1 MPSFKRNCFTAT
13 RFPRTG
19 LALATALAASLSMTS
34 AHAAGEVE
42 VLHWWTSGGEAR
54 AANVLKELMEAEGY
68 GWQDFAVAGGGGE
81 TAMTVLKSR
90 AMSGNPPSAA
100 QIKGPEIQE
109 WGELGLL
116 GELDEVA
123 DAEGWDDLLPET
135 VADIMRYDGQYVA
148 VPVNVHRVNW
158 LWGNPDVLEQAGVE
172 MPTTLDELF
181 AAGEAIREAGF
192 IPLAHG
198 GQAWQDATVFETVLL
213 ATGGTEFFQRALVD
227 LDPEALGSEQMI
239 EALETFK
246 RLRELMDED
255 MSGRDWNIA
264 TSMVINGDAAMQ
276 LMGDWAKGEFTA
288 AELTA
293 GEDYLCAAAP
303 GTADAFTF
311 NIDSL
316 AMFRVEG
323 EEHEAQQ
330 ALARLVLEPTFQE
343 AFNLAKGSI
352 PARPDLDM
360 SEFDACARQSLED
373 FQRTAEEGGLVP
385 SMAHGMAVRADVQGA
400 IFDVVTNYF
409 NARDMEA
416 EQAAQRMVNAA
427 QAAL

>member
-1 MPSFKRNCFTAT
+1 MTLLENPLRKTA
-13 RFPRTG
+13 
-19 LALATALAASLSMTS
+19 LALATAAATSLTFSVQ
-34 AHAAGEVE
+34 AAEVE

-68 GWQDFAVAGGGGE
+68 GWEDFAVAGGGGE

-123 DAEGWDDLLPET
+123 EAEAWDELLPPT
-135 VADIMRYDGQYVA
+135 VADVMRHNGSYVA

-158 LWGNPDVLEQAGVE
+158 LWANPQVLEAAGVE

-181 AAGEAIREAGF
+181 EAGEAIREAGF

-198 GQAWQDATVFETVLL
+198 GQAWQDATVFESVLL
-213 ATGGTEFFQRALVD
+213 ATGGTEFYQQALVD
-227 LDPEALGSEQMI
+227 LDPEALGSERMV

-246 RLRELMDED
+246 RLRELMDAD
-255 MSGRDWNIA
+255 MPGRDWNIA
-264 TSMVINGDAAMQ
+264 TSMVIEGSAGMQ

-288 AELTA
+288 AGLTA
-293 GEDYLCAAAP
+293 GEEYLCAAAP
-303 GTADAFTF
+303 GTQDAFTF

-323 EEHEAQQ
+323 AEREAQQ

-360 SEFDACARQSLED
+360 SEFDQCAQQSMDD

-409 NARDMEA
+409 NSRDMAAEEA
-416 EQAAQRMVNAA
+416 ARRMVNAA

>member
-1 MPSFKRNCFTAT
+1 MHAFTHPPLL
-13 RFPRTG
+13 RRTLLG
-19 LALATALAASLSMTS
+19 LAVATALGASQ
-34 AHAAGEVE
+34 AQAGEVE

-54 AANVLKELMEAEGY
+54 AANVLKELMEAEGHS
-68 GWQDFAVAGGGGE
+68 WQDFAVAGGGGE

-116 GELDEVA
+116 GNLDDVA
-123 DAEGWDDLLPET
+123 EQGGWNALLPET
-135 VADIMRYDGQYVA
+135 VADVMRHDGQYVA

-158 LWGNPDVLEQAGVE
+158 LWANPAVLEAAGVE
-172 MPTTLDELF
+172 MPTSLDELF
-181 AAGEAIREAGF
+181 AAGEAIREAGYV
-192 IPLAHG
+192 PLAHG
-198 GQAWQDATVFETVLL
+198 GQAWQDATVFESVLL
-213 ATGGTEFFQRALVD
+213 ATGGVDFYRQALVE
-227 LDPEALGSEQMI
+227 LDPEALGGDEMV
-239 EALETFK
+239 EALTTFK
-246 RLRELMDED
+246 RLRELMDDD

-264 TSMVINGDAAMQ
+264 TSMVIEGDAAMQ

-288 AELTA
+288 AGLTA

-303 GTADAFTF
+303 GTGEAFTY

-316 AMFRVEG
+316 AMFRVTDEA
-323 EEHEAQQ
+323 EHEAQQ
-330 ALARLVLEPTFQE
+330 TLARLVLEPTFQE

-360 SEFDACARQSLED
+360 GAFDRCAQQSLAD
-373 FQRTAEEGGLVP
+373 FQHTAEAGGLVP

-416 EQAAQRMVNAA
+416 EEAARRMVNTA

>member
-1 MPSFKRNCFTAT
+1 MTLLANPFRKTA
-13 RFPRTG
+13 
-19 LALATALAASLSMTS
+19 LALATAAAASLTFSVQ
-34 AHAAGEVE
+34 AAEVE

-68 GWQDFAVAGGGGE
+68 GWEDFAVAGGGGE

-123 DAEGWDDLLPET
+123 EAEGWDELLPPT
-135 VADIMRYDGQYVA
+135 VADVMRHNGSYVA

-158 LWGNPDVLEQAGVE
+158 LWANPQVLEAAGVE

-181 AAGEAIREAGF
+181 AAGEAIREAGY

-198 GQAWQDATVFETVLL
+198 GQAWQDATVFESVLL
-213 ATGGTEFFQRALVD
+213 ASGGTEFYQQALVD
-227 LDPEALGSEQMI
+227 LDPEALGSERMV

-246 RLRELMDED
+246 RLRELMDAD
-255 MSGRDWNIA
+255 MPGRDWNIA
-264 TSMVINGDAAMQ
+264 TSMVIEGSAGMQ

-288 AELTA
+288 AGLTA
-293 GEDYLCAAAP
+293 GEEYLCAAAP
-303 GTADAFTF
+303 GTQDAFTF

-323 EEHEAQQ
+323 EEREAQQ

-360 SEFDACARQSLED
+360 NGFDVCAQQSMDD

-409 NARDMEA
+409 NSRDMAAEEA
-416 EQAAQRMVNAA
+416 ARRMVNAA

>member
-1 MPSFKRNCFTAT
+1 MHVSKRLPSLRKTA
-13 RFPRTG
+13 
-19 LALATALAASLSMTS
+19 LALATGLAASLTLSS
-34 AHAAGEVE
+34 AQAGDVE

-54 AANVLKELMEAEGY
+54 AANVLKELMEAEGHN
-68 GWQDFAVAGGGGE
+68 WEDFAVAGGGGE

-116 GELDEVA
+116 GNLDGVA
-123 DAEGWDDLLPET
+123 EAQQWETLLPET
-135 VADIMRYDGQYVA
+135 VAEVMRHDGHYVA

-158 LWGNPDVLEQAGVE
+158 LWANPEVLDDAGVE

-181 AAGEAIREAGF
+181 AAAEPLREAGY

-198 GQAWQDATVFETVLL
+198 GQAWQDATIFEDIVL
-213 ATGGTEFFQRALVD
+213 ATAGTDYYRRALVD
-227 LDPEALGSEQMI
+227 LDPEALGGEPMI
-239 EALETFK
+239 EALSTFK
-246 RLRELMDED
+246 RLRTLMDDD

-264 TSMVINGDAAMQ
+264 TSMVIEGDAAMQ

-288 AELTA
+288 AGLTA
-293 GEDYLCAAAP
+293 GEDYLCAPAP
-303 GTADAFTF
+303 GTQDAFTF

-316 AMFRVEG
+316 AMFRVSDEG
-323 EEHEAQQ
+323 EREAQED
-330 ALARLVLEPTFQE
+330 LARLVLEPTFQK
-343 AFNLAKGSI
+343 AFNMAKGSI

-360 SEFDACARQSLED
+360 SEFDSCAQQSLAD
-373 FQRTAEEGGLVP
+373 FQRTADEGGLMP
-385 SMAHGMAVRADVQGA
+385 SMAHGMAVRAAVQGA

-409 NARDMEA
+409 NDTDMEA
-416 EQAAQRMVNAA
+416 EEAARRMVNTA
-427 QAAL
+427 QAAY

>member
-1 MPSFKRNCFTAT
+1 MTLLANPFRKTALT
-13 RFPRTG
+13 
-19 LALATALAASLSMTS
+19 LATVAAASLTFSVQ
-34 AHAAGEVE
+34 AAEVE

-68 GWQDFAVAGGGGE
+68 GWEDFAVAGGGGE

-123 DAEGWDDLLPET
+123 ETEGWDELLPPT
-135 VADIMRYDGQYVA
+135 VADVMRHNGSYVA

-158 LWGNPDVLEQAGVE
+158 LWANPQVLAAAGVE

-181 AAGEAIREAGF
+181 AAGEAIREAGY

-198 GQAWQDATVFETVLL
+198 GQAWQDATVFESVLL
-213 ATGGTEFFQRALVD
+213 ASGGTEFYQQALVE
-227 LDPEALGSEQMI
+227 LDPEALGSERMI

-246 RLRELMDED
+246 RLRELMDAD

-264 TSMVINGDAAMQ
+264 TSMVIEGSAGMQ

-288 AELTA
+288 AGLTA
-293 GEDYLCAAAP
+293 GEEYLCAAAP
-303 GTADAFTF
+303 GTQDAFTF

-323 EEHEAQQ
+323 EEREAQQ

-360 SEFDACARQSLED
+360 SEFDQCAQQSMDD

-409 NARDMEA
+409 NSRDMAAEEA
-416 EQAAQRMVNAA
+416 ARRMVNAA

>member
-1 MPSFKRNCFTAT
+1 MHAFTHPPLL
-13 RFPRTG
+13 RRTLLG
-19 LALATALAASLSMTS
+19 LAVATALGASQ
-34 AHAAGEVE
+34 AQAGEVE

-54 AANVLKELMEAEGY
+54 AANVLKELMEAEVHS
-68 GWQDFAVAGGGGE
+68 WQDFAVAGGGGE

-90 AMSGNPPSAA
+90 DMSGHPPSAA
-100 QIKGPEIQE
+100 QIEGPEIQE

-116 GELDEVA
+116 GNLDDVA
-123 DAEGWDDLLPET
+123 EQGGWNALLPET
-135 VADIMRYDGQYVA
+135 VADVMRHDGQYVA

-158 LWGNPDVLEQAGVE
+158 LWANPAVLEAAGVE
-172 MPTTLDELF
+172 MPTSLDELF
-181 AAGEAIREAGF
+181 AAGEAIREAGYV
-192 IPLAHG
+192 PLAHG
-198 GQAWQDATVFETVLL
+198 GQAWQDATVFESVLL
-213 ATGGTEFFQRALVD
+213 ATGGVDFYRQALVE
-227 LDPEALGSEQMI
+227 LDPEALGGDEMV
-239 EALETFK
+239 EALTTFK
-246 RLRELMDED
+246 RLRELMDDD

-264 TSMVINGDAAMQ
+264 TSMVIEGDAAMQ

-288 AELTA
+288 AGLTA

-303 GTADAFTF
+303 GTGGAFTY

-316 AMFRVEG
+316 AMFRVTDEA
-323 EEHEAQQ
+323 EHEAQQ
-330 ALARLVLEPTFQE
+330 TLARLVLEPTFQE

-360 SEFDACARQSLED
+360 GAFDRCAQQSLAD
-373 FQRTAEEGGLVP
+373 FQHTAEAGGLVP

-416 EQAAQRMVNAA
+416 EEAARRMVNTA

>member
-1 MPSFKRNCFTAT
+1 MRAQMPTSLFRKSLLGLTIAATVTA
-13 RFPRTG
+13 
-19 LALATALAASLSMTS
+19 
-34 AHAAGEVE
+34 AHAQAAEVE

-68 GWQDFAVAGGGGE
+68 GWEDFAVAGGGGE

-116 GELDEVA
+116 GSLEEVA
-123 DAEGWDDLLPET
+123 MSEGWDDLLPA
-135 VADIMRYDGQYVA
+135 VVSDVMKHDGEYVA

-158 LWGNPDVLEQAGVE
+158 LWANPEVLDAAGVE

-181 AAGEAIREAGF
+181 AAGEAIREAGY

-198 GQAWQDATVFETVLL
+198 GQAWQDATVFESVLL
-213 ATGGTEFFQRALVD
+213 ATGGNEFYRQALVD
-227 LDPEALGSEQMI
+227 LDEEALGSEQMI

-246 RLRELMDED
+246 RLRELMDDD

-264 TSMVINGDAAMQ
+264 TSMVINGDAGMQ

-288 AELTA
+288 AGLTA

-303 GTADAFTF
+303 GTQDAFTF

-323 EEHEAQQ
+323 EEQEAQH

-360 SEFDACARQSLED
+360 SEFDQCAQQSLED
-373 FQRTAEEGGLVP
+373 FQRTADEGGLVP

-409 NARDMEA
+409 NSRDMAADEA
-416 EQAAQRMVNAA
+416 ARRMVNAA

>member
-1 MPSFKRNCFTAT
+1 MPMINLNVTSFKKSALT
-13 RFPRTG
+13 
-19 LALATALAASLSMTS
+19 LALAAGTAMAASATQ
-34 AHAAGEVE
+34 ANEVE

-54 AANVLKELMEAEGY
+54 AANVLKDLMEEEGY

-116 GELDEVA
+116 GNLNEVA
-123 DAEGWDDLLPET
+123 TAEGWDELLPER
-135 VADIMRYDGQYVA
+135 VANIMRHDGQYVA

-158 LWGNPDVLEQAGVE
+158 LWANPEVLDAAGVE

-181 AAGEAIREAGF
+181 AAGEAIRDAGF
-192 IPLAHG
+192 VPLAHG
-198 GQAWQDATVFETVLL
+198 GQAWQDATIFESVVL
-213 ATGGTEFFQRALVD
+213 GSQGTEFYQQALVE
-227 LDPEALGSEQMI
+227 LDPEALGSDQMVA
-239 EALETFK
+239 ALKDFK
-246 RLRELMDED
+246 RLRGLMDEG

-264 TSMVINGDAAMQ
+264 TAMVIEGEAGFQ

-288 AELTA
+288 AGLTA

-303 GTADAFTF
+303 GTQDAFTF

-316 AMFRVEG
+316 AMFRVSDDAEQ
-323 EEHEAQQ
+323 EAQKT
-330 ALARLVLEPTFQE
+330 LARLVLEPTFQE

-360 SEFDACARQSLED
+360 SEFDSCAQQSLAD
-373 FQRTAEEGGLVP
+373 FQSTAEKDGLVP
-385 SMAHGMAVRADVQGA
+385 SMAHGMAVRASVQGA

-409 NARDMEA
+409 NDADMPA
-416 EQAAQRMVNAA
+416 EDAAERLVNAA
-427 QAAL
+427 ETAFF

>member
-1 MPSFKRNCFTAT
+1 MPTFKTSFKKTA
-13 RFPRTG
+13 
-19 LALATALAASLSMTS
+19 LALATSVTASLAFAS
-34 AHAAGEVE
+34 AQAAEVE

-68 GWQDFAVAGGGGE
+68 GWEDFAVAGGGGE

-123 DAEGWDDLLPET
+123 AAEGWDELLPGT
-135 VADIMRYDGQYVA
+135 VAEVMRHDGQYVA

-158 LWGNPDVLEQAGVE
+158 LWANPEVLEAAGVE

-198 GQAWQDATVFETVLL
+198 GQAWQDATVFESVLL
-213 ATGGTEFFQRALVD
+213 ATGGTAFYQQALVD
-227 LDPEALGSEQMI
+227 LDPEALGGEQMV
-239 EALETFK
+239 EALTTFK
-246 RLRELMDED
+246 RLRELMDDD

-264 TSMVINGDAAMQ
+264 TSMVIEGSAGMQ

-288 AELTA
+288 AGLTA

-303 GTADAFTF
+303 GTQDAFTF

-323 EEHEAQQ
+323 EEREAQH

-360 SEFDACARQSLED
+360 SEFDSCARQSLDD

-409 NARDMEA
+409 NSRDMAAEEA
-416 EQAAQRMVNAA
+416 ARRMVNAA

>member
-1 MPSFKRNCFTAT
+1 MRAQMPTSLFRKSLLGLTVAATVTA
-13 RFPRTG
+13 
-19 LALATALAASLSMTS
+19 
-34 AHAAGEVE
+34 AHAQAAEVE

-68 GWQDFAVAGGGGE
+68 GWEDFAVAGGGGE

-116 GELDEVA
+116 GSLEEVA
-123 DAEGWDDLLPET
+123 TSEGWDDLLPA
-135 VADIMRYDGQYVA
+135 VVSDVMKHDGEYVA

-158 LWGNPDVLEQAGVE
+158 LWANPEVLDAAGVE

-181 AAGEAIREAGF
+181 AAGEAIREAGY

-198 GQAWQDATVFETVLL
+198 GQAWQDATVFESVLL
-213 ATGGTEFFQRALVD
+213 ATGGNEFYRQALVD
-227 LDPEALGSEQMI
+227 LDEEALGSEQMI

-246 RLRELMDED
+246 RLRELMDDD

-264 TSMVINGDAAMQ
+264 TSMVINGDAGMQ

-288 AELTA
+288 AGLTA

-303 GTADAFTF
+303 GTQDAFTF

-323 EEHEAQQ
+323 EEQEAQH

-360 SEFDACARQSLED
+360 SEFDQCAQQSLED
-373 FQRTAEEGGLVP
+373 FQRTADEGGLVP

-409 NARDMEA
+409 NSRDMAAEEA
-416 EQAAQRMVNAA
+416 ARRMVNAA

>member
-1 MPSFKRNCFTAT
+1 MRAFTQSPPLGKT
-13 RFPRTG
+13 LLG
-19 LALATALAASLSMTS
+19 LAIAGALGATQTQ
-34 AHAAGEVE
+34 AGEVE
-42 VLHWWTSGGEAR
+42 VLHWWTSGGEAQ
-54 AANVLKELMEAEGY
+54 AANVLKDLVEAEGHE
-68 GWQDFAVAGGGGE
+68 WKDFAVAGGGGE

-116 GELDEVA
+116 GNLDTVAETEGWNDILPEIVA
-123 DAEGWDDLLPET
+123 D
-135 VADIMRYDGQYVA
+135 VMRHDGQYVA

-158 LWGNPDVLEQAGVE
+158 LWANPEVLEAAGVE

-181 AAGEAIREAGF
+181 EAGEAIREAGY

-213 ATGGTEFFQRALVD
+213 ATAGNDVYRRAMVD
-227 LDPEALGSEQMI
+227 LDPEALGGAEMVA
-239 EALETFK
+239 ALETFK
-246 RLRELMDED
+246 RLRGLMDD
-255 MSGRDWNIA
+255 NMSGRDWNIA
-264 TSMVINGDAAMQ
+264 TSMVIGGDAAMQ

-288 AELTA
+288 AGLTA

-303 GTADAFTF
+303 GTADSFTF

-316 AMFRVEG
+316 AMFRVT
-323 EEHEAQQ
+323 EEAELEAQQ
-330 ALARLVLEPTFQE
+330 TLARLVLEPTFQE

-360 SEFDACARQSLED
+360 SGFDQCARQSLDD
-373 FQRTAEEGGLVP
+373 FRSTAENGGLVP

-400 IFDVVTNYF
+400 IFDIVTNYF
-409 NARDMEA
+409 NSRDMGAEEA
-416 EQAAQRMVNAA
+416 AERMADVA
-427 QAAL
+427 QAAAL

>member
-1 MPSFKRNCFTAT
+1 MVSFDKTT
-13 RFPRTG
+13 
-19 LALATALAASLSMTS
+19 LALTTSLAAAVTFSSVQ
-34 AHAAGEVE
+34 AAEVE

-68 GWQDFAVAGGGGE
+68 GWEDFAVAGGGGE
-81 TAMTVLKSR
+81 TAMTVLKTR

-123 DAEGWDDLLPET
+123 EAEGWDELLPPT
-135 VADIMRYDGQYVA
+135 VADVMRYDGSYVA

-158 LWGNPDVLEQAGVE
+158 LWANPEVLDEAGVD

-181 AAGEAIREAGF
+181 EAGEAIREAGY

-198 GQAWQDATVFETVLL
+198 GQAWQDATVFESVLL
-213 ATGGTEFFQRALVD
+213 ATGGTEFYQRALVD
-227 LDPEALGSEQMI
+227 LDEEALGGETMV

-246 RLRELMDED
+246 RLRELMDDD

-264 TSMVINGDAAMQ
+264 TSMVIEGDAGMQ

-288 AELTA
+288 AGLTA

-303 GTADAFTF
+303 GTQDAFTF

-323 EEHEAQQ
+323 EEREAQQ
-330 ALARLVLEPTFQE
+330 ALARLALEPTFQE

-360 SEFDACARQSLED
+360 SEFDQCARQSLED
-373 FQRTAEEGGLVP
+373 FQHTADAGGLVP

-409 NARDMEA
+409 NSRDMAA
-416 EQAAQRMVNAA
+416 EEVAERMVNAA

>member
-1 MPSFKRNCFTAT
+1 MPMYPFKISFSKTA
-13 RFPRTG
+13 
-19 LALATALAASLSMTS
+19 LVLATTAAASMAFAS
-34 AHAAGEVE
+34 AQAAEVE

-123 DAEGWDDLLPET
+123 EAEGWDALLPTT
-135 VADIMRYDGQYVA
+135 VADVMRHNGSYVA

-158 LWGNPDVLEQAGVE
+158 LWANPEVLAAAGVE

-181 AAGEAIREAGF
+181 VAGEAIREAGY

-198 GQAWQDATVFETVLL
+198 GQAWQDATVFESVLL
-213 ATGGTEFFQRALVD
+213 ASGGTDFYQRALVE
-227 LDPEALGSEQMI
+227 LDEEALGSAQMI

-246 RLRELMDED
+246 RLRELMDDD

-264 TSMVINGDAAMQ
+264 TSMVINGDAGMQ

-293 GEDYLCAAAP
+293 GEEYLCAAAP
-303 GTADAFTF
+303 GTQDAFTF

-323 EEHEAQQ
+323 AEREAQQ

-360 SEFDACARQSLED
+360 SEFDTCAQQSLED
-373 FQRTAEEGGLVP
+373 FQRTADEGGLVP

-409 NARDMEA
+409 NSRDMPAEEA
-416 EQAAQRMVNAA
+416 ARRMVNAA

>member
-1 MPSFKRNCFTAT
+1 MTLLENPLRKTA
-13 RFPRTG
+13 
-19 LALATALAASLSMTS
+19 LALATAAAASLTFSVQ
-34 AHAAGEVE
+34 AAEVE

-68 GWQDFAVAGGGGE
+68 GWEDFAVAGGGGE

-123 DAEGWDDLLPET
+123 GAEGWDELLPPT
-135 VADIMRYDGQYVA
+135 VADVMRHNGSYVA

-158 LWGNPDVLEQAGVE
+158 LWANPQVLEAAGVE

-181 AAGEAIREAGF
+181 EAGEAIREAGF

-198 GQAWQDATVFETVLL
+198 GQAWQDATVFESVLL
-213 ATGGTEFFQRALVD
+213 ASGGTEFYQQAMVE
-227 LDPEALGSEQMI
+227 LDPEALGSERMI

-246 RLRELMDED
+246 RLRELMDAD

-264 TSMVINGDAAMQ
+264 TSMVIEGSAGMQ

-288 AELTA
+288 AGLTA
-293 GEDYLCAAAP
+293 GEEYLCAAAP
-303 GTADAFTF
+303 GTQDAFTF

-323 EEHEAQQ
+323 EEREAQQ

-360 SEFDACARQSLED
+360 NGFDACAQQSMDD

-409 NARDMEA
+409 NSRDMAAEEA
-416 EQAAQRMVNAA
+416 ARRMVNAA

>member
-1 MPSFKRNCFTAT
+1 MYPFNISFSKTA
-13 RFPRTG
+13 
-19 LALATALAASLSMTS
+19 LVLATTAAASMAYAS
-34 AHAAGEVE
+34 AQAAEVE

-68 GWQDFAVAGGGGE
+68 GWEDFAVAGGGGE

-123 DAEGWDDLLPET
+123 EAEGWDALLPTT
-135 VADIMRYDGQYVA
+135 VADVMRHNGSYVA

-158 LWGNPDVLEQAGVE
+158 LWANPEVLAAAGVE

-181 AAGEAIREAGF
+181 VAGEAIREAGY

-198 GQAWQDATVFETVLL
+198 GQAWQDATVFESVLL
-213 ATGGTEFFQRALVD
+213 ASGGTEFYQRALVE
-227 LDPEALGSEQMI
+227 LDEEALGSAQMI

-246 RLRELMDED
+246 RLRELMDDD

-264 TSMVINGDAAMQ
+264 TSMVINGDAGMQ

-293 GEDYLCAAAP
+293 GEEYLCAAAP
-303 GTADAFTF
+303 GTQDAFTF

-323 EEHEAQQ
+323 VEREAQQ

-360 SEFDACARQSLED
+360 SEFDTCAQQSLED

-409 NARDMEA
+409 NSRDMPAEEA
-416 EQAAQRMVNAA
+416 ARRMVNAA

>member
-1 MPSFKRNCFTAT
+1 MTLLANPFRKTA
-13 RFPRTG
+13 
-19 LALATALAASLSMTS
+19 LALATAAAASLTFSIQ
-34 AHAAGEVE
+34 AAEVE

-68 GWQDFAVAGGGGE
+68 GWEDFAVAGGGGE

-123 DAEGWDDLLPET
+123 EAEGWDELLPPT
-135 VADIMRYDGQYVA
+135 VADVMRHNGSYVA

-158 LWGNPDVLEQAGVE
+158 LWANPQVLAAAGVE

-181 AAGEAIREAGF
+181 AAGEAIREAGY

-198 GQAWQDATVFETVLL
+198 GQAWQDATVFESVLL
-213 ATGGTEFFQRALVD
+213 ASGGTEFYQQALVE
-227 LDPEALGSEQMI
+227 LDPEALGSERMI

-246 RLRELMDED
+246 RLRELMDAD

-264 TSMVINGDAAMQ
+264 TSMVIEGSAGMQ

-288 AELTA
+288 AGLTA
-293 GEDYLCAAAP
+293 GEEYLCAAAP
-303 GTADAFTF
+303 GTQDAFTF

-323 EEHEAQQ
+323 EEREAQQ

-360 SEFDACARQSLED
+360 SGFDVCAQQSMDD

-409 NARDMEA
+409 NSRDMAAEEA
-416 EQAAQRMVNAA
+416 ARRMVNAA

>member
-1 MPSFKRNCFTAT
+1 MTLLANPFRKTA
-13 RFPRTG
+13 
-19 LALATALAASLSMTS
+19 LALATAAAASLTFSVQ
-34 AHAAGEVE
+34 AAEVE

-68 GWQDFAVAGGGGE
+68 GWEDFAVAGGGGE

-123 DAEGWDDLLPET
+123 EAEGWDELLPPT
-135 VADIMRYDGQYVA
+135 VADVMRHNGSYVA

-158 LWGNPDVLEQAGVE
+158 LWANPQVLAAAGVE

-181 AAGEAIREAGF
+181 AAGEAIREAGY

-198 GQAWQDATVFETVLL
+198 GQAWQDATVFESVLL
-213 ATGGTEFFQRALVD
+213 ASGGTEFYQQALVE
-227 LDPEALGSEQMI
+227 LDPEALGSERMI

-246 RLRELMDED
+246 RLRELMDAD

-264 TSMVINGDAAMQ
+264 TSMVIEGSAGMQ

-288 AELTA
+288 AGLTA
-293 GEDYLCAAAP
+293 GEEYLCAAAP
-303 GTADAFTF
+303 GTQDAFTF

-323 EEHEAQQ
+323 EEREAQQ

-360 SEFDACARQSLED
+360 SGFDVCAQQSMDD

-409 NARDMEA
+409 NSRDMAAEEA
-416 EQAAQRMVNAA
+416 ARRMVNAA